1 MKCNIATFLFLVSIT
16 FNSPSQGYIVDSV
29 NGNDNNDGE
38 TINDPFKTIARCA
51 EALKNPGDE
60 CQIRAGYYHE
70 VVTITGLEGTKDA
83 PIRIVGYQDE
93 RPIWDGTVSIQPD
106 EWSFDQATGICSA
119 EIDQDI
125 FALLYKNDLMTSA
138 RWPNSKWSDK
148 SIFDNKY
155 WRPCP
160 DSERGTI
167 VDDALAEANMN
178 FTGARAILN
187 VGSWQTWVREVLHHE
202 PGNNNFTYNDD
213 FGNINFKNQQYYLEA
228 SMELLDSPEEWFYD
242 MNTKILHLI
251 MPNSTEE
258 VNTCPDTDESE
269 DILRGRTLDNVL
281 EIIDSADV
289 LVGNITFWASNVIAS
304 NNVDRITFDSLIFR
318 FPSSSHR
325 MLKSDAYPI
334 ATTLDGDD
342 NAVINCTFYGA
353 EGPPLLYSGSNMLV
367 HNSEFSYSDW
377 AGQGNLA
384 TVKDKSSGNPSEFS
398 QNTMYYNGV
407 AHGLRLYQ
415 IYSNITMNHV
425 VGQCWGQIQSDGASV
440 HIQIKGQD
448 GVHIEK
454 NWIHDS
460 PKKGIRFDAQSDG
473 DPLGY
478 NGNVGFN
485 VAWNV
490 EGQEIFTKGD
500 NHTVY
505 NNVGWDDNDE
515 KDCTV
520 CVPDEWFDVPMNFY
534 SVVVNN
540 GASKLDGGG
549 GVIENNYESQDVK
562 EQMLDTD
569 NYDFRPVAGGGFITP
584 DGGEVIGAYTS
595 GESSLTYWI
604 PGRKL
609 FKTSFPI
616 PQDGV
621 AVSSERSDV
630 ICQTGF
636 QANKHDFYFGE
647 VFDEVESAGKEDESY
662 RMTLSGEKNIFA
674 LPFSLSAGTEYYWR
688 VDAVRGDYVYKGD
701 VWSFNTI

>member
-1 MKCNIATFLFLVSIT
+1 MKCNIALFFILLSIIISH
-16 FNSPSQGYIVDSV
+16 FPAQGYIVDSV

-38 TINDPFKTIARCA
+38 TINDPFKTITRCA

-60 CQIRAGYYHE
+60 CQLRAGYYHE
-70 VVTITGLEGTKDA
+70 VVTITGLQGTKDA
-83 PIRIVGYQDE
+83 PIKIVGYQDE
-93 RPIWDGTVSIQPD
+93 RPIWDGTVSIQPN
-106 EWSFDQATGICSA
+106 EWSFDPDTGICSA

-125 FALLYKNDLMTSA
+125 FALLYKNDLLTSA

-167 VDDALAEANMN
+167 VDDALAEANLN
-178 FTGARAILN
+178 FTGAMAILN
-187 VGSWQTWVREVLHHE
+187 VGSWQTWVREVLYYE
-202 PGNNNFTYNDD
+202 PGNSNFTYNDD

-228 SMELLDSPEEWFYD
+228 SLELLDAPEEWFYD
-242 MNTKILHLI
+242 MKTKVLHLI

-281 EIIDSADV
+281 EIIDSTDV
-289 LVGNITFWASNVIAS
+289 LVGNITFWASNIIAS
-304 NNVDRITFDSLIFR
+304 DNVDRIIFDSLIFR

-325 MLKSDAYPI
+325 MLKSDAYPK

-342 NAVINCTFYGA
+342 HAVINCSFYGA
-353 EGPPLLYSGSNMLV
+353 EGPPLQYSGSNILI

-384 TVKDKSSGNPSEFS
+384 TVKDNSKGNPAEFS

-407 AHGLRLYQ
+407 AHGLRLYG
-415 IYSNITMNHV
+415 IHSNITMNHV
-425 VGQCWGQIQSDGASV
+425 QGQCWGQIQSDGASI
-440 HIQIKGQD
+440 HIQIKAQD
-448 GVHIEK
+448 GIYITN

-460 PKKGIRFDAQSDG
+460 TKKGIRFDATSDG

-478 NGNVGFN
+478 NGNVGYN
-485 VAWNV
+485 VVWNV
-490 EGQEIFTKGD
+490 DDKEVYTKGD

-505 NNVGWDDNDE
+505 NNVAWDDNSDG
-515 KDCTV
+515 CTL
-520 CVPDEWFDVPMNFY
+520 CVPPEAFDVPMNFY

-540 GASKLDGGG
+540 GASQFEGGG

-562 EQMLDTD
+562 GQMLDTD
-569 NYDFRPVAGGGFITP
+569 NYDFRPVEGGGFITP

-616 PQDGV
+616 PKDGV
-621 AVSSERSDV
+621 AVSSERRDV
-630 ICQTGF
+630 ICQTGY
-636 QANKHDFYFGE
+636 QAERHDFYFGE
-647 VFDEVESAGKEDESY
+647 TFEEVDTAGKENDAFQITLNGDE
-662 RMTLSGEKNIFA
+662 NIFA
-674 LPFSLSAGTEYYWR
+674 LPTLSPDTEYYWR
-688 VDAVRGDYVYKGD
+688 VDAVRGGYVYKGD
-701 VWSFNTI
+701 VWSFYTI

>member
-1 MKCNIATFLFLVSIT
+1 MKCNIAIFLFLVSIT
-16 FNSPSQGYIVDSV
+16 FNSTSQGYIVDSV

-178 FTGARAILN
+178 FTGAMAILN

-569 NYDFRPVAGGGFITP
+569 NYDFRPVVGGGFITP

-701 VWSFNTI
+701 VWSFTTI

>member
-1 MKCNIATFLFLVSIT
+1 MKCNIALFCFLLSIISH
-16 FNSPSQGYIVDSV
+16 FPGQGYIVDSV

-38 TINDPFKTIARCA
+38 TINDPFKTITRCA

-70 VVTITGLEGTKDA
+70 EVTITGLQGTKEA
-83 PIRIVGYQDE
+83 PIKIVGYQDE

-425 VGQCWGQIQSDGASV
+425 VGQCWGKIQSDGASV

-505 NNVGWDDNDE
+505 NNVGWDDTDE

-549 GVIENNYESQDVK
+549 GVVENNYESQDVK

-647 VFDEVESAGKEDESY
+647 VFDEVESAGKEDDAFQ
-662 RMTLSGEKNIFA
+662 MTLNGDENIFT
-674 LPFSLSAGTEYYWR
+674 LPDILAGKEYYWR
-688 VDAVRGDYVYKGD
+688 VDAVRGDFVYKGD
-701 VWSFNTI
+701 MWSFVTV